1 MGRGAGLAGRPAFA
15 KRAAEN
21 VTVMSGTFMLGMGD
35 KADPKAMKTMKPG
48 AFSSIPAKTNHYA
61 MAQTPVILQIHGEGP
76 FDLTYVDPKDDPSK
90 GQASK

>member
-48 AFSSIPAKTNHYA
+48 TFSSIPAKTNHYA

-76 FDLTYVDPKDDPSK
+76 FDLNYVNPDDDPQK
-90 GQASK
+90 AASKQ